1 MQICGEG
8 LLLEALLDARRV
20 HPSQPLS
27 IVYHVESLLARM
39 RECGGHFTVAFFSS
53 YAALWQLVYDDGSAG
68 SARAVRLN
76 RSDVRNGARRGE
88 RSASVPIVHA
98 PGGACRTTLRV
109 SIDRSRSP
117 PVGNEQLSNSHCR
130 SNGGAPYAR
139 AEGAPH

>member
-68 SARAVRLN
+68 SARAVLQAHLSNIQGTCSTDGITRLLLM
-76 RSDVRNGARRGE
+76 SCLYGTCFLSCCYE
-88 RSASVPIVHA
+88 
-98 PGGACRTTLRV
+98 PGMLRTTHKLHASPLLALRC
-109 SIDRSRSP
+109 
-117 PVGNEQLSNSHCR
+117 ECR
-130 SNGGAPYAR
+130 DL
-139 AEGAPH
+139 